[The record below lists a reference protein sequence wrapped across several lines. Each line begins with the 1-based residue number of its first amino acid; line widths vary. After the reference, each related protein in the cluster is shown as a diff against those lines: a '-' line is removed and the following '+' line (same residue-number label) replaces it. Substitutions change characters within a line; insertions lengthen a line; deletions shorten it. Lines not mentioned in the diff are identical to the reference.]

1 LELKPTITKRAAS
14 AGFSLIE
21 MLLSLAILA
30 FGASIVSLNAP
41 QRRSE
46 ALDDAERLAAR
57 LQMAVESATLSGSAL
72 RMDINS
78 DAYQFYRFENGRWQ
92 EADPQSLSGRRFAS
106 SAKINFEAAD
116 AFSENER
123 ILNGV
128 IEERSDLYQII
139 IDPIGPMTPMSVA
152 FGDGAPVSVSLDEI
166 GNVAIERRAK

>member
-1 LELKPTITKRAAS
+1 
-14 AGFSLIE
+14 

-57 LQMAVESATLSGSAL
+57 LQMAVESATLSGRAL

-78 DAYQFYRFENGRWQ
+78 DAYQFYRYENGRWQ
-92 EADPQSLSGRRFAS
+92 ETDPQSLSGRRFTS
-106 SAKINFEAAD
+106 LAKINFEAAD

-128 IEERSDLYQII
+128 TAARSDLYHVII
-139 IDPIGPMTPMSVA
+139 NPIGPMTPISVA
-152 FGDGAPVSVSLDEI
+152 FSGGAPVSVSLDEI
-166 GNVAIERRAK
+166 GNVAIDRRAK